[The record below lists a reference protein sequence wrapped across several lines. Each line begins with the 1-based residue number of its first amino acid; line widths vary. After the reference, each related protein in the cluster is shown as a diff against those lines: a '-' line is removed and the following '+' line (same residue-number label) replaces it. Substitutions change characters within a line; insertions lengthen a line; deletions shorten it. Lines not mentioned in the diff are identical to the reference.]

1 MSAGHATWND
11 IEECVKSPTP
21 SPSKSRAPAW
31 HTNDTDVTDFG
42 PSRLD
47 DDVDVV
53 ACQDCGKPVLRDAL
67 IFHHENCKL
76 IRDIIEGRLSPSII
90 EEELAT
96 SKKRRTSEISD
107 ISVDPVTHR
116 PTKMSKKAEKRLEIE
131 ARRRAREEASEAKKN
146 KKKKAIMSARKKGPT
161 DVDTQCGVINDKGLP
176 CSRSL
181 TCKSHSM
188 GAKRSVQGRSR
199 PYDELLLEW
208 QKVHNPALVAKIEER
223 ERAVAASRA
232 AAAERKNRKALEKKK
247 RIRSRDESAM
257 TVDAN
262 GGSGGVGGNR
272 NNKEITSQS
281 AANIALQKI
290 QEDPHSD
297 MFALGFT
304 EEEIDVE
311 IKDLVMAIRSATNNE
326 RTKILPLAQ
335 RSFSGLYTRKS
346 HTLRG
351 CRELLRE
358 GLRNSSKGGQFTS
371 FDTPFDAS
379 NAPSLVAAQA
389 IGTA

>member
-1 MSAGHATWND
+1 LTKKYQPSQRRGHYQKVSMVRMTHRLND
-11 IEECVKSPTP
+11 AHELTAVLFLLVLVS
-21 SPSKSRAPAW
+21 
-31 HTNDTDVTDFG
+31 DV
-42 PSRLD
+42 S
-47 DDVDVV
+47 V
-53 ACQDCGKPVLRDAL
+53 
-67 IFHHENCKL
+67 
-76 IRDIIEGRLSPSII
+76 
-90 EEELAT
+90 ELT
-96 SKKRRTSEISD
+96 
-107 ISVDPVTHR
+107 THR
-116 PTKMSKKAEKRLEIE
+116 PAKMSKKAEKRIEIE

-146 KKKKAIMSARKKGPT
+146 KKKKAILSARKKGPT

-208 QKVHNPALVAKIEER
+208 QKIHNPALVAKIEER
-223 ERAVAASRA
+223 ERAVAASKA
-232 AAAERKNRKALEKKK
+232 AAAERKSRKALEKKK

-257 TVDAN
+257 TADGTN
-262 GGSGGVGGNR
+262 GGSGGTSGTR
-272 NNKEITSQS
+272 NKESSQQN
-281 AANIALQKI
+281 AANLALLKI
-290 QEDPHSD
+290 QEDPLSD
-297 MFALGFT
+297 MFSLGFS

-311 IKDLVMAIRSATNNE
+311 IKDLVAAIRSATNNE

-358 GLRNSSKGGQFTS
+358 GLRSNSKGGPFGP

-379 NAPSLVAAQA
+379 NAPSLIAAQA
-389 IGTA
+389 IGSS